1 MSPKVNKS
9 SSRNF
14 SPQKHGFSVFSTEIR
29 RHTSETSLGQAESHD
44 PAYCP
49 SSLLEGKA
57 SVQTSALAGEELRES
72 CVFNLPP
79 SPHWYRTVAQSH
91 PDILPSPVL
100 LAGCSVVPIIHIVL
114 SFSNTPR
121 AWGKTT
127 DALIPVL
134 ILTLSIPSRSV
145 PPASSLGPWRELLP
159 ILSQL
164 FCEGGEGLLASIW

>member
-114 SFSNTPR
+114 SFSNIPR

-134 ILTLSIPSRSV
+134 IVTPSIPSRSV

-164 FCEGGEGLLASIW
+164 FCEGGEGL

>member
-1 MSPKVNKS
+1 MGSA
-9 SSRNF
+9 F
-14 SPQKHGFSVFSTEIR
+14 SPLKSEGIPVRLAWGRQKASR
-29 RHTSETSLGQAESHD
+29 D

-72 CVFNLPP
+72 CVFNLPS

-91 PDILPSPVL
+91 PDILPCPVL
-100 LAGCSVVPIIHIVL
+100 LAGCSVVTIIHIVL

-134 ILTLSIPSRSV
+134 ILTPSIPSRSV
-145 PPASSLGPWRELLP
+145 PPASSLGP
-159 ILSQL
+159 
-164 FCEGGEGLLASIW
+164 